1 MTLGHKCDLKAQTG
15 WSRADLMAQWVDAWP
30 VAIPMQEWLT
40 LPESKQECKTYV
52 NVLAKTW
59 DLEEDVLSN
68 RLHPGHFTTREY
80 GSRDRAWVQPFCC
93 WRYFSW
99 KSLRSINLY
108 IAQVLG
114 GIFQLFKH
122 HLNNNKW
129 RVIMKLVQQS
139 IYSGSTGFN
148 LGFLSSFPYL
158 IHGPRVFT
166 IQNGSVNQ
174 LSTLRQIQTN
184 SPSWGESH

>member
-68 RLHPGHFTTREY
+68 RLHPGHFTI
-80 GSRDRAWVQPFCC
+80 
-93 WRYFSW
+93 
-99 KSLRSINLY
+99 K
-108 IAQVLG
+108 
-114 GIFQLFKH
+114 
-122 HLNNNKW
+122 
-129 RVIMKLVQQS
+129 RVWEPRQS
-139 IYSGSTGFN
+139 MGST
-148 LGFLSSFPYL
+148 LLL
-158 IHGPRVFT
+158 LEVL
-166 IQNGSVNQ
+166 Q
-174 LSTLRQIQTN
+174 LKKF
-184 SPSWGESH
+184 EKH